1 MAIEFKNDW
10 QDLLKDEFQKDYYK
24 EIRKKLVYEYKHYK
38 IYPDMFDIFN
48 ALHYT
53 SYEDTKICI
62 IGQDPYHGV
71 GQAHGLS
78 FSVRKGVAPP
88 PSLLNIFK
96 ELEDDL
102 GIKRPTTGCLESWAR
117 QGVLL
122 LNAVLTVRANHAAS
136 HRNLGWEEFTD
147 KIISL
152 LNEREKPLVFILWG
166 NFAIS
171 KKKLITN
178 PNHLILTSPHPS
190 PLSAS
195 RGFFG
200 SHPFSKANK
209 FLMEHGQ
216 TPIDFSLE

>member
-102 GIKRPTTGCLESWAR
+102 GIKRPTTGCLEPWAR

>member
-102 GIKRPTTGCLESWAR
+102 GIKRPTTGCLEPWAR
-117 QGVLL
+117 QGVLF

>member
-1 MAIEFKNDW
+1 MAVEFKNDW
-10 QDLLKDEFQKDYYK
+10 QEILKDEFQKDYYK
-24 EIRKKLVYEYKHYK
+24 ELRKKLVCEYKHYK
-38 IYPDMFDIFN
+38 IYPDMYDLFN

-62 IGQDPYHGV
+62 IGQDPYHGER
-71 GQAHGLS
+71 QAHGLS
-78 FSVRKGVAPP
+78 FSVREGVQPP
-88 PSLLNIFK
+88 PSLLNIYK
-96 ELEDDL
+96 EMEDDL
-102 GIKRPTTGCLESWAR
+102 GIKPPKTGCLIPWAK

-122 LNAVLTVRANHAAS
+122 LNAVLTVRANSAAS
-136 HRNLGWEEFTD
+136 HRSLGWEEFTD
-147 KIISL
+147 RIIEL

-171 KKKLITN
+171 KKELITN

-190 PLSAS
+190 PLSAN

-200 SHPFSKANK
+200 SKPFSKANA
-209 FLMEHGQ
+209 FLEQTGQ

>member
-102 GIKRPTTGCLESWAR
+102 GIKRPTTGCLEPWAK

-122 LNAVLTVRANHAAS
+122 LNSVLTVRANHAAS

>member
-102 GIKRPTTGCLESWAR
+102 GIKRPTTGCLEPWAR

-178 PNHLILTSPHPS
+178 PNHLILTSHHPS

>member
-62 IGQDPYHGV
+62 IGQDPYHGA

-96 ELEDDL
+96 EIEDDL
-102 GIKRPTTGCLESWAR
+102 GIKRPTTGCLEPWAR

-136 HRNLGWEEFTD
+136 HRNLGWEQFTD

-178 PNHLILTSPHPS
+178 PNHLVLTSPHPS

-200 SHPFSKANK
+200 SKPFSKANK
-209 FLMEHGQ
+209 FLIETGQ

>member
-62 IGQDPYHGV
+62 IGQDPYHGA

-102 GIKRPTTGCLESWAR
+102 GIKRPTTGCLEPWAR

-136 HRNLGWEEFTD
+136 HRNLGWEQFTD

-178 PNHLILTSPHPS
+178 PNHLVLTSPHPS

-200 SHPFSKANK
+200 SKPFSKANK
-209 FLMEHGQ
+209 FLIETGQ

>member
-10 QDLLKDEFQKDYYK
+10 QKILKDEFQKDYYK
-24 EIRKKLVYEYKHYK
+24 ELRKKLVYEYKHYK
-38 IYPDMFDIFN
+38 IYPDMYDLFN

-62 IGQDPYHGV
+62 IGQDPYHGE

-78 FSVRKGVAPP
+78 FSVREGVQPP
-88 PSLLNIFK
+88 PSLLNIYK
-96 ELEDDL
+96 EMEDDL
-102 GIKRPTTGCLESWAR
+102 GIKPPKTGCLIPWAK

-122 LNAVLTVRANHAAS
+122 LNAVLTVRANSAAS
-136 HRNLGWEEFTD
+136 HRSLGWEEFTD
-147 KIISL
+147 RIIEL

-171 KKKLITN
+171 KKELITN

-190 PLSAS
+190 PLSAN

-200 SHPFSKANK
+200 SKPFSKANA
-209 FLMEHGQ
+209 FLEQTGQ

>member
-62 IGQDPYHGV
+62 IGQDPYHGA

-102 GIKRPTTGCLESWAR
+102 GIKRPTTGCLEPWAR

-136 HRNLGWEEFTD
+136 HRNLGWEQFTD

-178 PNHLILTSPHPS
+178 PNHLVLTSPHPS

-200 SHPFSKANK
+200 SKPFSKANK
-209 FLMEHGQ
+209 FLIEAGQ

>member
-10 QDLLKDEFQKDYYK
+10 QDLLKGEFQKEYYK

-62 IGQDPYHGV
+62 IGQDPYHGA

-102 GIKRPTTGCLESWAR
+102 GIKHPTTGCLEPWAK

-209 FLMEHGQ
+209 FLMEHDQ

>member
-1 MAIEFKNDW
+1 
-10 QDLLKDEFQKDYYK
+10 
-24 EIRKKLVYEYKHYK
+24 
-38 IYPDMFDIFN
+38 MFDIFN

-102 GIKRPTTGCLESWAR
+102 GIKRPTTGCLEPWAK

-122 LNAVLTVRANHAAS
+122 LNSVLTVRANHAAS